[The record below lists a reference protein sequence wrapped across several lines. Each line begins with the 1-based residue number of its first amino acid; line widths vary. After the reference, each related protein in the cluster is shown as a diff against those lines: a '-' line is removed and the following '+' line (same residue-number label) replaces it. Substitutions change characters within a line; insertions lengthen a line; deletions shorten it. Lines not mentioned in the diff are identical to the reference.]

1 MLSADM
7 AGSCQEYRR
16 IVSSFF
22 LRKTWE
28 DLNWDDAL
36 FFRRARRPQG
46 IGPRLT
52 RADRNAGRAALA
64 VEHGRESVT
73 YISDFARFLGFSAV
87 TSLTN
92 EKLQRLDHNLP
103 PYGRTIRFFPDRLGQ
118 GVNRQTR
125 NIAESLR
132 SLGFEF
138 QQRFELAEI
147 SAKLLAETVGPPG
160 ERLAK
165 ALGDSYASKAVINV
179 RLQLYRA
186 LIIDLCAAF
195 LDRHSRAC
203 SIRSIIDKLEGP
215 PDLIPALREYRSDP
229 NAYEITIE
237 PPIGEGPL
245 VEQVVRRATDL
256 ERQMLSAN
264 LREGITTEW
273 RNIKMR
279 SDLLTKTEAERLK
292 WIRDKAIA
300 HWEWRDDG
308 LVPLS

>member
-1 MLSADM
+1 M
-7 AGSCQEYRR
+7 
-16 IVSSFF
+16 
-22 LRKTWE
+22 
-28 DLNWDDAL
+28 
-36 FFRRARRPQG
+36 
-46 IGPRLT
+46 
-52 RADRNAGRAALA
+52 
-64 VEHGRESVT
+64 T

-118 GVNRQTR
+118 GVKRQTR
-125 NIAESLR
+125 DIAESLR

-195 LDRHSRAC
+195 LDRHRRAC
-203 SIRSIIDKLEGP
+203 SIRSIIDKLERSP
-215 PDLIPALREYRSDP
+215 NLIRALQEYRSNP

-245 VEQVVRRATDL
+245 AEQVVRRATDL

-264 LREGITTEW
+264 LGEGITTEW

-300 HWEWRDDG
+300 HWECRADG
-308 LVPLS
+308 LVPLSEQPWNARLNAPFGSGPLSWVEPLDFLSAARPLAYDVIALLTATRWSKDFDKAHEFYACVFWDRFAKGHLR